1 MPMFQDISQMI
12 GIHWKTCHPTSGN
25 DKSRGTNAGML
36 LVGLKCLQSFPIPTT
51 CQHAGPQN
59 LPTPTQPLQPFQ
71 PFPHPP
77 SQPTSPA
84 TSHGPGVPRSTL
96 PAEHRAPP
104 AIRPGHASA
113 HFASRAWNPA
123 DSGSKWRIGS
133 KFLSVSVD

>member
-1 MPMFQDISQMI
+1 MPMFQDIFQLF
-12 GIHWKTCHPTSGN
+12 GIHWKMCRPTSGSAE
-25 DKSRGTNAGML
+25 SRGANPGML
-36 LVGLKCLQSFPIPTT
+36 LGGLKLSA
-51 CQHAGPQN
+51 QHANMPHPKTFIQ
-59 LPTPTQPLQPFQ
+59 LQLQPLQPYLS
-71 PFPHPP
+71 PP

-123 DSGSKWRIGS
+123 NSGSYLPNGNWCIVSG
-133 KFLSVSVD
+133 FVSVSVD